1 MFEAALKGQVAL
13 VTGGSRGI
21 GRATVLALAQA
32 GADVVLS
39 YSSQADTRAG
49 HPGIAD
55 ATADEA
61 RALGVRALTL
71 EADVA
76 DPASAQV
83 MIDSTVEGLGRLDVV
98 VNNAGIARDNLAIRM
113 TNAEWDLVIAIDL
126 SAAFHV
132 CRAAL
137 KPMLRQRSG
146 RLINVSSIAGI
157 MGNPGQAN
165 YSAAKAGLIGLT
177 KTLAREVGSRGITV
191 NAVAPGFIET
201 DMTAALG
208 DKVLNYGKSDAPRS
222 SSDDGS
228 LPCKRCGR
236 THLGSDRIHGPLIR
250 SRTSVAFTAI
260 ICWRKEPS
268 TRWQALTGEPGS
280 RPHPPVHRKEHGEP
294 IYSYPSV
301 PPTRTIRS
309 DERSCPRAWCSRW
322 C

>member
-1 MFEAALKGQVAL
+1 MFEATLKGQVAL

-83 MIDSTVEGLGRLDVV
+83 MIDSTVEGLGRLDIV

-208 DKVLNYGKSDAPRS
+208 DKVLNSALGAIPLGRAGKAEDVAAAIRFLALPEAGYITGCGLQI
-222 SSDDGS
+222 DG
-228 LPCKRCGR
+228 GM
-236 THLGSDRIHGPLIR
+236 G
-250 SRTSVAFTAI
+250 A
-260 ICWRKEPS
+260 
-268 TRWQALTGEPGS
+268 
-280 RPHPPVHRKEHGEP
+280 
-294 IYSYPSV
+294 
-301 PPTRTIRS
+301 
-309 DERSCPRAWCSRW
+309 
-322 C
+322 